1 MNFSF
6 ILYVLMTIV
15 FVLGSFYFN
24 YKRGKMI
31 QAMLLSI
38 GFLLVSIVFGTRWFT
53 GSGEINTGKPPTSWP
68 PSINSCPDY
77 LTLYKGPTGYVC
89 VDNVGVSNGG
99 ISKWSDATQ
108 TDAKYIFELFTTDNS
123 TSRIEKLC
131 KQAAEK
137 KVTWEGVYDGTTCL
151 QREPPIPL

>member
-1 MNFSF
+1 
-6 ILYVLMTIV
+6 
-15 FVLGSFYFN
+15 
-24 YKRGKMI
+24 
-31 QAMLLSI
+31 
-38 GFLLVSIVFGTRWFT
+38 
-53 GSGEINTGKPPTSWP
+53 
-68 PSINSCPDY
+68 

>member
-31 QAMLLSI
+31 QATLLSI

-53 GSGEINTGKPPTSWP
+53 GSGEINTNKPPTTWP

-77 LTLYKGPTGYVC
+77 LTLYKGATGYVC

-99 ISKWSDATQ
+99 ISKWSNATQ
-108 TDAKYIFELFTTDNS
+108 TDAKYIFDLFTTDNS

-131 KQAAEK
+131 KQSAEK